1 MVVSRKPKLQTTHYK
16 LPTNLMGKKKIG
28 TQTEAEA
35 IGQANAIEGAVAA
48 ASSKNVAKKF
58 EKGNVYVKAS
68 YNNTLISV
76 TDEKGN
82 LVAWSTAGSLG
93 FKGPKK
99 ATPFAASKVV
109 AALTEKLR
117 KAGLQKVTMYLN
129 GIGGGR
135 DSSVRSFVNQGFE
148 VLGIHD
154 VTPIPHNGPKPKKT
168 RRI

>member
-1 MVVSRKPKLQTTHYK
+1 
-16 LPTNLMGKKKIG
+16 MGKKKIG
-28 TQTEAEA
+28 TQTGEEA
-35 IGQANAIEGAVAA
+35 ISQAAAIEGAVV
-48 ASSKNVAKKF
+48 ASSAKNVAKKF

-68 YNNTLISV
+68 YNNTIISV

-99 ATPFAASKVV
+99 ATPFAASKIV

-117 KAGLQKVTMYLN
+117 KAGLAKVTMYLN

-154 VTPIPHNGPKPKKT
+154 VTPIPHNGPKPKKV

>member
-1 MVVSRKPKLQTTHYK
+1 
-16 LPTNLMGKKKIG
+16 MGKKKIG
-28 TQTEAEA
+28 TQTAEEA
-35 IGQANAIEGAVAA
+35 INQASAVEGAVAA
-48 ASSKNVAKKF
+48 ASGKNVSKKIDR
-58 EKGNVYVKAS
+58 GNVYVKAS
-68 YNNTLISV
+68 YNNTIISV

-93 FKGPKK
+93 FRGPKK

-117 KAGLQKVTMYLN
+117 KAGLQKVSIYLN

-154 VTPIPHNGPKPKKT
+154 VTPIPHNGPKAKKV

>member
-1 MVVSRKPKLQTTHYK
+1 
-16 LPTNLMGKKKIG
+16 MGKKKIG
-28 TQTEAEA
+28 TQTAEDA
-35 IGQANAIEGAVAA
+35 INQASAIEGAVAA
-48 ASSKNVAKKF
+48 ASAKTTAKKL

-68 YNNTLISV
+68 YNNTIISV

-82 LVAWSTAGSLG
+82 LIAWSTAGGLG
-93 FKGPKK
+93 FRGPKK

-154 VTPIPHNGPKPKKT
+154 VTPIPHNGPKPKKV

>member
-1 MVVSRKPKLQTTHYK
+1 
-16 LPTNLMGKKKIG
+16 MGKKKVG
-28 TQTEAEA
+28 TQTDAEA
-35 IGQANAIEGAVAA
+35 ISQAGAIEGAVAA
-48 ASSKNVAKKF
+48 ASAKNVAKKF

-68 YNNTLISV
+68 YNNTIVSV

-82 LVAWSTAGSLG
+82 LVAWGTAGSLG

-99 ATPFAASKVV
+99 ATPFAASKIV

-117 KAGLQKVTMYLN
+117 KAGLQKVTIYLN

-154 VTPIPHNGPKPKKT
+154 VTPIPHNGPKPKKV

>member
-1 MVVSRKPKLQTTHYK
+1 
-16 LPTNLMGKKKIG
+16 MGKKKIG

>member
-1 MVVSRKPKLQTTHYK
+1 
-16 LPTNLMGKKKIG
+16 MGKKKIG
-28 TQTEAEA
+28 TQTGEEA
-35 IGQANAIEGAVAA
+35 ISQAAAIEGAVV
-48 ASSKNVAKKF
+48 ASSAKNVAKKF

-68 YNNTLISV
+68 YNNTIISV

-99 ATPFAASKVV
+99 ATPFAASKIV

-154 VTPIPHNGPKPKKT
+154 VTPIPHNGPKPKKV